1 MYSSACPIEFFEMQ
15 RKLPKSKNKLKFRY
29 TDDNDLKINF
39 IKGKTVNTYPK
50 GSRKNK
56 KKVRFNGRA
65 IKALP
70 PPPSSRAEWPP

>member
-56 KKVRFNGRA
+56 KKFVLMAGPLR
-65 IKALP
+65 P
-70 PPPSSRAEWPP
+70 YPPPSSRAEWPP